1 MTTFE
6 EIQNASEIFIDPL
19 NNRVRRSPFWGCAT
33 KAGRVSYHLYN
44 RMLLANT
51 DEQDYLHLKSG
62 VQLWD
67 TGAERQVE
75 IKGAD
80 ALRLVQASTPRD
92 ISKMANDQCALIP
105 TVDQHGC
112 MTNDPV
118 LTKVAENH
126 YWLSVSDADLILF
139 FKGVAAAKNLN
150 VTIKEPEISPLGIQG
165 ARAFELAAKVWGEQV
180 LDIKF
185 FRYKRVDVC
194 GQSMIL
200 ARSGFSLRGGYE
212 LYFQGTAGAEEIWEK
227 LMIAGKDMNIRAGCP
242 TQFERIESGFLAF
255 GIDITS
261 DMTPFEAG
269 MGRWCQMD
277 EDVGCLG
284 WGALRNKRNPKR
296 QIRPIEILGEALPRM
311 QTSWPLM
318 NDKGVQVGRI
328 SSSCRAIGF
337 GCNAAIGLVNSDHWH
352 SGTKLVV
359 ETPNGS
365 CEAIVKSKF
374 WARS

>member
-1 MTTFE
+1 MTTLKENQTFE
-6 EIQNASEIFIDPL
+6 ITIDPL
-19 NNRVRRSPFWGCAT
+19 NNRIRRSPFWKCAT
-33 KAGRVSYHLYN
+33 NAGRSSYHLYN

-51 DEQDYLHLKSG
+51 DENDYFHLRSG

-67 TGAERQVE
+67 TGSQRQVE
-75 IKGAD
+75 IKGVD
-80 ALRLVQASTPRD
+80 ALKLVQASTPRD
-92 ISKMANDQCALIP
+92 ISKIANDQCALIP

-150 VTIKEPEISPLGIQG
+150 VSIGEPEVSPLGIQG
-165 ARAFELAAKVWGEQV
+165 SRASELAAKVWGEQV

-212 LYFQGTAGAEEIWEK
+212 LYFEGTAGAEEIWDK
-227 LMIAGKDMNIRAGCP
+227 LMHVGQDMDIKAGCP
-242 TQFERIESGFLAF
+242 TQFERIESGLLAF

-269 MGRWCQMD
+269 MGRWCQM
-277 EDVGCLG
+277 EKDVGCLG
-284 WGALRNKRNPKR
+284 WKALREKQYPRR
-296 QIRPIEILGEALPRM
+296 QIRPIEILGETLPRM

-318 NDKGVQVGRI
+318 NDTGEQVGRI

-337 GCNAAIGLVNSDHWH
+337 GCNAAIGLVDSEHWNC
-352 SGTKLVV
+352 GTRLHV
-359 ETPNGS
+359 EIPNGMR
-365 CEAIVKSKF
+365 EAVVKSKF
-374 WARS
+374 WARLT